1 MRGRRI
7 VMDKKKVIK
16 FVVITFLIAW
26 TIQIAV
32 SLFMVNNP
40 GMTGTT
46 VFQVGLAVCMFAPF
60 IAALISKASFRNMGW
75 KPKFKGNI
83 GWLFFA
89 AYGVIPFVIA
99 GAALFFLM
107 FPDLF
112 DTTGSYL
119 MAQSKAA
126 GVDIAAQLEQSG
138 MSYQRYVLMSL
149 PTFIFAPFLNI
160 STAIGEEVGWRGFLY
175 PELNKKFGRVTT
187 WLIGGTI
194 WSAFHFPCIVLGG
207 YEYGFD
213 HIGRPWLGLIV
224 FTVFCISAGIMEEIV
239 FSKTK
244 CIWFAALLHGSI
256 NATASMPILFA
267 NANNENLGKYLVLG
281 PLPNG
286 LIAGLPLAIFAVI
299 MGIVVIGKEKKSKEA
314 A

>member
-60 IAALISKASFRNMGW
+60 IAALISKASFRSMGW
-75 KPKFKGNI
+75 KPNI

-149 PTFIFAPFLNI
+149 PTFIFAPFFI
-160 STAIGEEVGWRGFLY
+160 DV
-175 PELNKKFGRVTT
+175 
-187 WLIGGTI
+187 
-194 WSAFHFPCIVLGG
+194 
-207 YEYGFD
+207 
-213 HIGRPWLGLIV
+213 
-224 FTVFCISAGIMEEIV
+224 
-239 FSKTK
+239 
-244 CIWFAALLHGSI
+244 
-256 NATASMPILFA
+256 
-267 NANNENLGKYLVLG
+267 
-281 PLPNG
+281 
-286 LIAGLPLAIFAVI
+286 
-299 MGIVVIGKEKKSKEA
+299 
-314 A
+314 